1 MLPPFQSEARSLCER
16 QLAFWFMF
24 FLLFLKIL
32 PLYVL
37 ILLGIIA
44 GKKLNVKKES
54 VASLL
59 IYSILPIVVFNS
71 IVATKIN
78 CQLLFL
84 PIIFFIC
91 CSSLC
96 LLFYVFGGKL
106 FKDNTRNILAFTA
119 GTANTGYF
127 GIPVAVELFGEK
139 SLGIIVLCILGFTF
153 FENSLGFFITA
164 KGNHSAKEA
173 IMKLIKLPTI
183 YAFILGLIA
192 NHFGFSPGENYTS
205 LTKHFLGAYTTLGMM
220 LIGLGL
226 ADMKSFKLDLKFLV
240 TAIFAKFIAWPL
252 LISFIVFIDNNYFKI
267 FDNSVHNI
275 MLLLSIVPLAANTV
289 AFATELKVQPE
300 KAALAVFI
308 STLIALVY
316 IPLLTII
323 FIK

>member
-1 MLPPFQSEARSLCER
+1 MSV
-16 QLAFWFMF
+16 F
-24 FLLFLKIL
+24 FLLVLKIL

-44 GKKLNVKKES
+44 GKKLNIKKES
-54 VASLL
+54 IASLL
-59 IYSILPIVVFNS
+59 IYIILPVVVFNS
-71 IVATKIN
+71 IVATKISRE
-78 CQLLFL
+78 LLFL
-84 PIIFFIC
+84 PLIFFIC

-96 LLFYVFGGKL
+96 ILFYTFGKNL

-127 GIPVAVELFGEK
+127 GIPIAIELFGEK

-164 KGNHSAKEA
+164 KGNYSAKDA
-173 IMKLIKLPTI
+173 ILKLIKLPTI
-183 YAFILGLIA
+183 YASVLGLIA
-192 NHFGFSPGENYTS
+192 NHFGFSPGESYTC
-205 LTKHFLGAYTTLGMM
+205 LAKKFLGAYTTLGMM

-226 ADMKSFKLDLKFLV
+226 ADMKSFKIDLKFLV
-240 TAIFAKFIAWPL
+240 TAISAKFIAWPL
-252 LISFIVFIDNNYFKI
+252 LVSLIVFIDNSYFKI
-267 FDNSVHNI
+267 FNNSVHNI

-300 KAALAVFI
+300 KASLAVFI
-308 STLIALVY
+308 STLIALIY

-323 FIK
+323 LIK